1 MVRQILS
8 LGTEVQLHYFRQL
21 KSFAQAK
28 VQLHKLGPTKH
39 VTTESSKAHE
49 AWTRGWIRR
58 GAGKRGSPSPTGCN
72 GRRATSLSRL
82 HPSPVSGDGG
92 RRVASTV
99 CRRCDGS
106 TEDWL

>member
-21 KSFAQAK
+21 KTFAQAK

-58 GAGKRGSPSPTGCN
+58 VAPKRVTASPTVPQ
-72 GRRATSLSRL
+72 GRRPTSSSPPYPTTVREYTLSPAT
-82 HPSPVSGDGG
+82 P
-92 RRVASTV
+92 TI
-99 CRRCDGS
+99 CRQ
-106 TEDWL
+106 